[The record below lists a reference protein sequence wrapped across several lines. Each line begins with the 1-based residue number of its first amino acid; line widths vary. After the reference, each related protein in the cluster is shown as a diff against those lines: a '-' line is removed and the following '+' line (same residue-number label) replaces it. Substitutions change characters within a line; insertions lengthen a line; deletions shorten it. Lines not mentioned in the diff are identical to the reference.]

1 MMMKKLITTLAFI
14 LAVVWLSF
22 AIAAKTAGIPLNQIL
37 NRACIQFNWEEKCAT
52 AVVPYWDQGYSC
64 DRIYSPSSVVEFN
77 GTDWTM
83 RFTCYASD
91 SSTSHRFYINCGNG
105 IEKAWEAYG
114 SFTYTCNYSSTAEF
128 GSRYKAYCVV
138 DDEVPTSP
146 ACEKY
151 VSIGYGFWLCGNGI
165 LEIWED
171 CDLRNDSS
179 LHSIN
184 TPVTINTYLD
194 LAHTTL
200 AWNDQGK
207 QCKKCKVIDN
217 TGNYVYEPAECLYTD
232 TPISVM
238 EEEIVPYWWKLW
250 IKDTQVVEEYD
261 ACKEAAASYEKTSVD
276 DEKTLLLNDEDH
288 PMKCKFAVYNYNHN
302 QGNGQKIT
310 TFEEDCF
317 NDNFGENKIY
327 RYFDEY
333 HKTSSDGA
341 SSEKSKLMTTDIA
354 WDYWEYKLVLEEV
367 EYKYCDKLQWKWKDW
382 QRYGAVCEVNFAVT
396 KPYVMQISTFGANPV
411 AATQPNNFLKDF
423 YDMNWNRIIKKTDLE
438 DIISVDNDTYAIS
451 YDVDDKFNEFKEKYW
466 KIAVRVN
473 TNNVKVGN
481 ESLNQIFDGH
491 VEEVKKVPNKSIYF
505 IKWSWKLKLSQD
517 KISKFTSAYT
527 LIVEWM
533 DVEIKWNV
541 LQYAMIVTDK
551 KMTFVDN
558 WPEGLMSCASGW
570 QVVQWIFVASKWFY
584 WDDRNYN
591 WNVNENRCPW
601 WWLHVKW
608 VLIWDN
614 IEDLMDAKRSQLNS
628 WFNSDD
634 LNDQAVLLERRQKI
648 IWWAAVLIE
657 YSPKL
662 WKTLPPWAE
671 IFTESLEVYRK

>member
-1 MMMKKLITTLAFI
+1 LA
-14 LAVVWLSF
+14 A
-22 AIAAKTAGIPLNQIL
+22 N
-37 NRACIQFNWEEKCAT
+37 
-52 AVVPYWDQGYSC
+52 
-64 DRIYSPSSVVEFN
+64 
-77 GTDWTM
+77 
-83 RFTCYASD
+83 
-91 SSTSHRFYINCGNG
+91 
-105 IEKAWEAYG
+105 
-114 SFTYTCNYSSTAEF
+114 
-128 GSRYKAYCVV
+128 
-138 DDEVPTSP
+138 P
-146 ACEKY
+146 ACEKN
-151 VSIGYGFWLCGNGI
+151 IQLWYGLWECWNWI

-171 CDLRNDSS
+171 CDLWNDSS

-184 TPVTINTYLD
+184 TPMTINTYLD
-194 LAHTTL
+194 LARTTL

-250 IKDTQVVEEYD
+250 IKDTQVVEDYN
-261 ACKEAAASYEKTSVD
+261 ACEKAAASYEKTSVD
-276 DEKTLLLNDEDH
+276 DEKTLLLNDENH
-288 PMKCKFAVYNYNHN
+288 PMKCKFAVYNWEHN
-302 QGNGQKIT
+302 QGNGPII

-317 NDNFGENKIY
+317 NENFGKPIY

-341 SSEKSKLMTTDIA
+341 SSEKSKLITTDNTL
-354 WDYWEYKLVLEEV
+354 DYWEYKLVLEEV
-367 EYKYCDKLQWKWKDW
+367 EYKYCDKLQWTWKDW

-411 AATQPNNFLKDF
+411 AATQPNFLNDF

-451 YDVDDKFNEFKEKYW
+451 YDVNDKFNEFKEKYW
-466 KIAVRVN
+466 KIAVKVN
-473 TNNVKVGN
+473 TNRVQVGDKY
-481 ESLNQIFDGH
+481 LNQIFDGNVH
-491 VEEVKKVPNKSIYF
+491 EVKKVPNKSIYF
-505 IKWSWKLKLSQD
+505 IEWSWTLKLSQD

-533 DVEIKWNV
+533 NVEIKWDV

-551 KMTFVDN
+551 QMTFVDN
-558 WPEGLMSCASGW
+558 WPEEGIMSCASGW
-570 QVVQWIFVASKWFY
+570 QVVQWIFVASEWFY
-584 WDDRNYN
+584 W
-591 WNVNENRCPW
+591 ENREYNRSVYEKRCPR

-608 VLIWDN
+608 VLIWDH

-634 LNDQAVLLERRQKI
+634 LSDQAVLLERRQKI